1 MCMFACPVAPTKDK
15 RNQTFSN
22 LDLVQ
27 FCDLVAMALI
37 DSEKAFQKRREEMHD
52 GLFEKLQGQ
61 NIGSFSTLAFALG
74 SPQNPVS
81 DDEFTKLADAVF
93 ETQSTLGTTAIL
105 RRLHFESCTL
115 LIAEMKTQSACAD
128 ASEPIRKLP
137 FIEKQS
143 RLDAQKKRLPGLP
156 HTPEH
161 SLMDAAYNVLESG
174 SITYLHPSRCHSRES
189 EVQTE
194 AKNKSKT
201 MITLEQGAL
210 KQTVISNLQDI
221 DTNTELKLHFALQRR
236 HLAFDL
242 VNLLSWS
249 VCQKW
254 LDKLMST
261 LVSDAPSNFSAIT
274 LIQVMRADREIF
286 SILASEHKGSLK
298 AAAGGRP
305 PLEEP
310 FERLMHDPRIN
321 VHLIAM
327 PKVAVQQPPK
337 RLLEPEPNRPSPV
350 PKKPFKRPRPAD
362 KPAPQLP
369 DDLTGLARKTEAGK
383 PMCWHFNMSKG
394 CNNPVKGGRCRSG
407 MHDCMK
413 CLKAGHGAAKCRAS

>member
-1 MCMFACPVAPTKDK
+1 MNVCVSCGSKQGQTKP
-15 RNQTFSN
+15 N
-22 LDLVQ
+22 LFNTVIVFLFRSRV
-27 FCDLVAMALI
+27 MALI
-37 DSEKAFQKRREEMHD
+37 DSEKAFQKRCEEMHD

-81 DDEFTKLADAVF
+81 EDEFTKLADAVF

-156 HTPEH
+156 HTPEQQPAH
-161 SLMDAAYNVLESG
+161 SLIDAAYNVLESG

-210 KQTVISNLQDI
+210 KQTVVSNLQDI
-221 DTNTELKLHFALQRR
+221 DTSTELKLYFALQRR

-274 LIQVMRADREIF
+274 LTQVMRADREIF

-298 AAAGGRP
+298 A
-305 PLEEP
+305 
-310 FERLMHDPRIN
+310 D
-321 VHLIAM
+321 HLL
-327 PKVAVQQPPK
+327 
-337 RLLEPEPNRPSPV
+337 RSP
-350 PKKPFKRPRPAD
+350 
-362 KPAPQLP
+362 
-369 DDLTGLARKTEAGK
+369 
-383 PMCWHFNMSKG
+383 WKG
-394 CNNPVKGGRCRSG
+394 
-407 MHDCMK
+407 
-413 CLKAGHGAAKCRAS
+413 